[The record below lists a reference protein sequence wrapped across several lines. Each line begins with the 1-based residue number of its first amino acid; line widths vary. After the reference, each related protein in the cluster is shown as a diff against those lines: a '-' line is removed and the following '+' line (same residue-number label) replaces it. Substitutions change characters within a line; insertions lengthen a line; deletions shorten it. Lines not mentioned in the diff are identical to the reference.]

1 MDLPPLQ
8 LEMVRFGLQ
17 GQSAA
22 AECRPAEDRI
32 KASLFGVLVEPA
44 EPCRRE
50 AGRIRIDE
58 PPGWPALPLPPVP
71 TLQ

>member
-1 MDLPPLQ
+1 MVPVKRQ
-8 LEMVRFGLQ
+8 LSGCGSIAPRQ
-17 GQSAA
+17 PAA

-32 KASLFGVLVEPA
+32 KASLSGVLVEPA

-58 PPGWPALPLPPVP
+58 PPGWPALPPPPVP

>member
-17 GQSAA
+17 GQPAA
-22 AECRPAEDRI
+22 AECRPADDRI
-32 KASLFGVLVEPA
+32 KASLSGVLVEPA
-44 EPCRRE
+44 KPCRRE

-58 PPGWPALPLPPVP
+58 PPGWPALPPPPVP
-71 TLQ
+71 TLH

>member
-8 LEMVRFGLQ
+8 LEMVRLGFQ
-17 GQSAA
+17 GQPAA
-22 AECRPAEDRI
+22 AECRPSETRV
-32 KASLFGVLVEPA
+32 KASLSGVWGGPA

-58 PPGWPALPLPPVP
+58 PAGWPALPPPPVP

>member
-8 LEMVRFGLQ
+8 LDMVRFGFQ
-17 GQSAA
+17 GQPAA
-22 AECRPAEDRI
+22 ADCRPADARM
-32 KASLFGVLVEPA
+32 KASLSGVWGAPA

-58 PPGWPALPLPPVP
+58 PAGWPVLPPPPVP